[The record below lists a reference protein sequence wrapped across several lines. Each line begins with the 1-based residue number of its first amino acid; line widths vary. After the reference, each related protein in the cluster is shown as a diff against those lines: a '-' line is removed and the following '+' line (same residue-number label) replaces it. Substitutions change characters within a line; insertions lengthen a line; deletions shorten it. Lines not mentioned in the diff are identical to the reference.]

1 MDFELPEELK
11 LLKHTVRTFVD
22 RELIPIEMNAMDGP
36 ALRTDVRADLERKAK
51 DLGLWLLDVPTEY
64 GGQGVSLPRQA
75 GGGGRRSGAL
85 SRPPPR
91 PGGRGPGRAT
101 EPF

>member
-51 DLGLWLLDVPTEY
+51 DLEAPRTIAGFGDSALAERTSAGLVP
-64 GGQGVSLPRQA
+64 R
-75 GGGGRRSGAL
+75 
-85 SRPPPR
+85 
-91 PGGRGPGRAT
+91 
-101 EPF
+101 